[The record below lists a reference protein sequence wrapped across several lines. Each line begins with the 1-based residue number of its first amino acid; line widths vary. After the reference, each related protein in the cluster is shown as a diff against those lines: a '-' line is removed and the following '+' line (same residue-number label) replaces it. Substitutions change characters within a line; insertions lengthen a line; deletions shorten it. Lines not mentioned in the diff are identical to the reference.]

1 MSSASSVSVNPLCA
15 GETVNTFRCREAG
28 GGSGGSRIT
37 VNGQADADTSA
48 AMRAAAESFFEGGL
62 V

>member
-1 MSSASSVSVNPLCA
+1 VSVNPLCA
-15 GETVNTFRCREAG
+15 GETVRTFRCGEAG
-28 GGSGGSRIT
+28 DGSGGSRIT
-37 VNGQADADTSA
+37 VDGQADADTSA